1 MDLFLVN
8 RFFYKGDS
16 MLKKLS
22 KCDFLLIIVTC
33 IFTLGVYFFQ
43 SHVYSPVAISNASS
57 LHYSK
62 ARVIRVI
69 DDQSKQDETTNRYYG
84 VQNLYVELLEGS
96 FKDKKVY
103 INNYLSTTHNIRLKT
118 GDKFIA
124 CIDNPKS
131 ENSLITVYNYYR
143 TPYIYAFVGL
153 LLIIVFLIGRSK
165 GIRTIISLGFTLFAI
180 IGLLLPLIF
189 SGYSPILST
198 LAIVIL
204 TTGYSLFMIN
214 GSSIKTIVAVIATS
228 LGVLIAGLSFLIL
241 SHLIHVSG
249 FNTDQAEALILI
261 SQQTH
266 LNISDILFS
275 GILISGLGAVMDVG
289 MSLASSLYEVHTL
302 NPSLTRKQLFISG
315 LNIGKDMIG
324 TMCNTLILAFTGSS
338 MTILLAFLAYQI
350 QYPQLMNSDFI
361 AIEISQ
367 GITGTLGIVLTV
379 PISAL
384 LCSFLY
390 KKRGS

>member
-1 MDLFLVN
+1 
-8 RFFYKGDS
+8 
-16 MLKKLS
+16 
-22 KCDFLLIIVTC
+22 
-33 IFTLGVYFFQ
+33 
-43 SHVYSPVAISNASS
+43 
-57 LHYSK
+57 
-62 ARVIRVI
+62 
-69 DDQSKQDETTNRYYG
+69 
-84 VQNLYVELLEGS
+84 
-96 FKDKKVY
+96 
-103 INNYLSTTHNIRLKT
+103 
-118 GDKFIA
+118 
-124 CIDNPKS
+124 
-131 ENSLITVYNYYR
+131 
-143 TPYIYAFVGL
+143 
-153 LLIIVFLIGRSK
+153 
-165 GIRTIISLGFTLFAI
+165 
-180 IGLLLPLIF
+180 
-189 SGYSPILST
+189 
-198 LAIVIL
+198 
-204 TTGYSLFMIN
+204 MIN

-228 LGVLIAGLSFLIL
+228 LGVLIAGLSFLVL
-241 SHLIHVSG
+241 SHLIHISG

-302 NPSLTRKQLFISG
+302 NPTLTRKQLFISG

-361 AIEISQ
+361 AIEMSQ

-384 LCSFLY
+384 LCSLLY
-390 KKRGS
+390 KKERGS

>member
-1 MDLFLVN
+1 MFIFCHRN
-8 RFFYKGDS
+8 FTIFYCYKRIN
-16 MLKKLS
+16 
-22 KCDFLLIIVTC
+22 FI
-33 IFTLGVYFFQ
+33 Y
-43 SHVYSPVAISNASS
+43 
-57 LHYSK
+57 HYYC
-62 ARVIRVI
+62 V
-69 DDQSKQDETTNRYYG
+69 
-84 VQNLYVELLEGS
+84 
-96 FKDKKVY
+96 
-103 INNYLSTTHNIRLKT
+103 
-118 GDKFIA
+118 
-124 CIDNPKS
+124 
-131 ENSLITVYNYYR
+131 
-143 TPYIYAFVGL
+143 PYICAFIGL
-153 LLIIVFLIGRSK
+153 LLIIIFLIGRSK
-165 GIRTIISLGFTLFAI
+165 GICTIISLDFTLFAI

-198 LAIVIL
+198 LAIVII

-228 LGVLIAGLSFLIL
+228 LGVLIAGLSFLVL
-241 SHLIHVSG
+241 SHLIHISG

-302 NPSLTRKQLFISG
+302 NPTLTRKQLFISG

-384 LCSFLY
+384 LCSLLY
-390 KKRGS
+390 KKERGS